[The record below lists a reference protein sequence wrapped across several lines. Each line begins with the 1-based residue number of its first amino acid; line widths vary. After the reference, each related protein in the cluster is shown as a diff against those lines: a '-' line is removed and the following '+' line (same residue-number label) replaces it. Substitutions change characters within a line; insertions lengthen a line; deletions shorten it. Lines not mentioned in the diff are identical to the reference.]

1 MSSVGD
7 ELKSCVVGDCDE
19 LTMAFCQS
27 PVVQNDDEENGIVVR
42 DEMGVEEK
50 VETGGGGDWDV
61 MVQVSLEEDVECGE
75 VDDLETFPPQ
85 RLSWFRRSSSF
96 VATPH
101 QDRMVLKELVDFVY
115 LRGRWF
121 RCTWHWR

>member
-1 MSSVGD
+1 MRIVDGD
-7 ELKSCVVGDCDE
+7 GMICCVVEDCDE

-50 VETGGGGDWDV
+50 LETGGGGDWDV

-85 RLSWFRRSSSF
+85 RPGCFRRSSSF
-96 VATPH
+96 VATY
-101 QDRMVLKELVDFVY
+101 QRD
-115 LRGRWF
+115 
-121 RCTWHWR
+121 